1 MRYIS
6 IRQLARTPDYSS
18 PYALVSYLVARD
30 ALRQIDLF
38 NAIRSV
44 IDDCVATG
52 GFGDIVGI
60 GRQGGLGIRVGK
72 HDMDLANVRCFD
84 GRAPKEQ
91 GCVNTLTL
99 LPCTGDRLRERDPP
113 NSGCS
118 AVVAPKEKML
128 FLKQWAS
135 LFLDASTLNA
145 MCVRRGLNGVYH
157 AKGSPGGRAIY
168 DVGLWNENQSP
179 TDTA

>member
-1 MRYIS
+1 M
-6 IRQLARTPDYSS
+6 
-18 PYALVSYLVARD
+18 VVRD
-30 ALRQIDLF
+30 ALRQIDLV
-38 NAIRSV
+38 NAIRS
-44 IDDCVATG
+44 IMDDCVAMG
-52 GFGDIVGI
+52 GFGDITGI

-72 HDMDLANVRCFD
+72 HDMDLANVKCFD

-99 LPCTGDRLRERDPP
+99 LPCTMERLRFGRRGLPLVEVPLPQGFRERDPP

-118 AVVAPKEKML
+118 VVVAPKEKML

-157 AKGSPGGRAIY
+157 AKHAPGGRALY

>member
-6 IRQLARTPDYSS
+6 IRQLARPPDYSS

-60 GRQGGLGIRVGK
+60 GKQGGLGIRVGK

-99 LPCTGDRLRERDPP
+99 LPYTGDRLRFGRRGLPLVEVPLPQGFRERDPP

-157 AKGSPGGRAIY
+157 AKGC
-168 DVGLWNENQSP
+168 E
-179 TDTA
+179 